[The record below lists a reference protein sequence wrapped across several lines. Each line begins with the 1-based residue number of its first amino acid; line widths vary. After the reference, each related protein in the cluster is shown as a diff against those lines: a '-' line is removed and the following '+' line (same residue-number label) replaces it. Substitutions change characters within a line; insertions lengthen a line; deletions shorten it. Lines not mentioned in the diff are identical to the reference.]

1 MLTSSCYRLA
11 KQKRERLRSAHLAPD
26 YVPLGGASG
35 LADLESRL
43 NPEGNLRAERDE
55 GSGSGSD
62 EEDPDRRMQ
71 FIGRSK
77 KRGDDEAGG
86 LFSHSREP
94 QVFFI
99 CLSSRSFCCS
109 QSSGKTTL
117 VPTVNPKS

>member
-1 MLTSSCYRLA
+1 M
-11 KQKRERLRSAHLAPD
+11 RSAHLAPD

-94 QVFFI
+94 EVFCTCFFYLPFHQLI
-99 CLSSRSFCCS
+99 LKCPGPFGKLCLVKYIKAMRL
-109 QSSGKTTL
+109 GL
-117 VPTVNPKS
+117 